1 MYHLENTI
9 DFNESYILQEDES
22 TYTSRCSGELLNNN
36 PRRYRLID
44 LFSGAGG
51 MSLGFSEKFGQP
63 FQHVWANDFNRFCV
77 DTYNENFGPHCVV
90 GDIIEILEKNEI
102 DIPEADV
109 VIGGP
114 PCQGFSLLNK
124 NRKNDPR
131 KELWRP
137 FLEVVRRCGASIFVM
152 ENVPQL
158 LGTFEHGEIVG
169 MAQSFGFKVWQDKL
183 IAADYGV
190 PQTRT
195 RAFIIGCKFAD
206 PSILF
211 PPRKTHFNP
220 NGKGKQAQLPF
231 NNKTHLPKP
240 QRWVTVRD
248 AIGDLPAPV
257 GTEIREESPP
267 LDLHFGRNPTELSKK
282 RYRAIPLE
290 GMNRFDLQRI
300 APELTPQCWI
310 KKKTGGT
317 DLFGRL
323 WWDKPAVT
331 IRTEFFKPEKGRYLH
346 PEQHRPIT
354 HREAARFQ
362 SFPDEF
368 RFLGSKIEIAKQI
381 GNAVPPLLAA
391 RLADVV
397 RLLLEQRAKQQWMSS
412 QEKNDVK
419 LCRV

>member
-1 MYHLENTI
+1 MYQFENI
-9 DFNESYILQEDES
+9 ENSDRSFLLREDEA
-22 TYTSRCSGELLNNN
+22 TYESRCSGKLLSD
-36 PRRYRLID
+36 RKIYRVID

-51 MSLGFSEKFGQP
+51 MSLGFSRHFGQP
-63 FQHVWANDFNRFCV
+63 FQAVWANDFNQYCV
-77 DTYNENFGPHCVV
+77 DTYNYNFGNHCIL
-90 GDIIEILEKNEI
+90 GDLVEILKDEKI
-102 DIPEADV
+102 KIPKADV

-124 NRKNDPR
+124 NRCNDPR

-137 FLEVVRRCGASIFVM
+137 FIDIVEQSGATIFVM

-169 MAQSFGFKVWQDKL
+169 IAEALGFKVFQDKL

-195 RAFIIGCKFAD
+195 RAFIIGCKFAN

-220 NGKGKQAQLPF
+220 AAKSKQITLDDYL
-231 NNKTHLPKP
+231 NKPRK
-240 QRWVTVRD
+240 WKTVRD
-248 AIGDLPAPV
+248 AIGELPPPE
-257 GTEIREESPP
+257 GTEIRNVDPP

-282 RYRAIPLE
+282 RYRAIPKE

-300 APELTPQCWI
+300 VPELTPACWLR
-310 KKKTGGT
+310 KKSGGT

-323 WWDKPAVT
+323 WWDRPAVT
-331 IRTEFFKPEKGRYLH
+331 MRTEFFKPEKGRYLH

-362 SFPDEF
+362 SFPDSF
-368 RFLGSKIEIAKQI
+368 RFTGSKIEIAKQI

-391 RLADVV
+391 RVADIV
-397 RLLLEQRAKQQWMSS
+397 RLLLDQHNEKWTSS
-412 QEKNDVK
+412 QRKKEVE